1 MANVVKG
8 VQLVPS
14 IELHP
19 LLVLGQVQTLFIVLE
34 KITLQLSIEMKSNH
48 INRNSQKQSG
58 VM

>member
-1 MANVVKG
+1 MVKG